1 MTTTEMPG
9 LAPAQPTAAF
19 RPAKRTGAVTSSAV
33 REILKFTQMPDV
45 ISLAGGLPAPDS
57 FPVDDLRAAF
67 DHVLSTNG
75 TRALQYSLTEGE
87 PGLRAWIAERETKA
101 GVPTRPE
108 EVMVVASSQ
117 QGLDLIGK
125 ALVEPESPTIVES
138 PTYLGA
144 LQAFSVFG
152 PTYRLLRT
160 DDGGAIPEAL
170 DEIGPGAS
178 FLYLVPNF
186 QNPTGRLLST
196 ERRQAIAEAARRHDF
211 WIVEDD
217 PYGELWYE
225 AAPPESIRAWAP
237 ERTIRL
243 CSFSKVLAP
252 GLRLGY
258 ITGPTEAIAML
269 VKLKQ
274 ATDLQT
280 GTLVQLAAQRALED
294 GLLDRH
300 LPAVRA
306 RYKGAAEVILDAMAQ
321 SMPAGVRWNRPAG
334 GMFVWAD
341 LPEGMNGA
349 AVLAKAVERR
359 VAFVPGEAFYA
370 AEPVRNTMRLSFVTV
385 PEPKLRE
392 GVRILGEVIAEG

>member
-1 MTTTEMPG
+1 MTTLES
-9 LAPAQPTAAF
+9 PAAAAF
-19 RPAKRTGAVTSSAV
+19 RPAKRTAAVTSSAV

-57 FPVDDLRAAF
+57 FPVQELREAF
-67 DHVLSTNG
+67 DHVLATQGS
-75 TRALQYSLTEGE
+75 RALQYSLTEGE
-87 PGLRAWIAERETKA
+87 PGLRAWIADRETRA

-125 ALVEPESPTIVES
+125 VMVEPESPTIVES

-160 DDGGAIPEAL
+160 DDGGAVPEAL
-170 DEIGPGAS
+170 DEVGPGAS
-178 FLYLVPNF
+178 FLYLTPNF
-186 QNPTGRLLST
+186 QNPTGRLLSA

-217 PYGELWYE
+217 PYGELWYDE
-225 AAPPESIRAWAP
+225 APPASIRSWAP
-237 ERTIRL
+237 ERTLRL

-258 ITGPTEAIAML
+258 ITGPVEAISML
-269 VKLKQ
+269 VRLKQ

-280 GTLVQLAAQRALED
+280 GTLIQLAAQRVFEG
-294 GLLDRH
+294 GLLERH

-306 RYKGAAEVILDAMAQ
+306 RYEAAAAVILDAMTH
-321 SMPAGVRWNRPAG
+321 SMPRGVTWNRPLG
-334 GMFVWAD
+334 GMFVWAT
-341 LPEGMNGA
+341 LPDGMDA
-349 AVLAKAVERR
+349 TAVLKHAVERR
-359 VAFVPGEAFYA
+359 VAFVPGTAFYA
-370 AEPVRNTMRLSFVTV
+370 AEPVRETMRLSFVTV
-385 PEPKLRE
+385 PEHKLRE
-392 GVRILGEVIAEG
+392 GVHILGEVIAAG

>member
-1 MTTTEMPG
+1 MTTTELPSQIQ
-9 LAPAQPTAAF
+9 AQPATF
-19 RPAKRTGAVTSSAV
+19 RPAKRTGAITSSAV

-67 DHVLSTNG
+67 DHVLSTMG
-75 TRALQYSLTEGE
+75 PRALQYSLTEGE
-87 PGLRAWIAERETKA
+87 PGLRAWIAERETRA

-152 PTYRLLRT
+152 PAYRLLRT

-170 DEIGPGAS
+170 DEVGPGAS

-196 ERRQAIAEAARRHDF
+196 ERRQAIAEAARRHDV

-225 AAPPESIRAWAP
+225 AAPPASIRAWAP

-258 ITGPTEAIAML
+258 ITGPTDAIAML

-306 RYKGAAEVILDAMAQ
+306 RYKDAAEVILDALAQ

-334 GMFVWAD
+334 GMFVWAE

>member
-1 MTTTEMPG
+1 MPSQ
-9 LAPAQPTAAF
+9 APAPSTAAF

-57 FPVDDLRAAF
+57 FPVGDLRAAF
-67 DHVLSTNG
+67 DHVLSTMG
-75 TRALQYSLTEGE
+75 PRALQYSLTEGE
-87 PGLRAWIAERETKA
+87 PGLRAWIAERETRA

-152 PTYRLLRT
+152 PSYRLLRT

-170 DEIGPGAS
+170 EEIGPGAS

-186 QNPTGRLLST
+186 QNPTGRLLSA
-196 ERRQAIAEAARRHDF
+196 ERRQAIAEVARRHDF

-225 AAPPESIRAWAP
+225 VAPPESIRAWAP

-243 CSFSKVLAP
+243 CSFSKILAP

-258 ITGPTEAIAML
+258 ITGPVEAIAML

-306 RYKGAAEVILDAMAQ
+306 RYKGAASVILDAMAQ
-321 SMPAGVRWNRPAG
+321 SMPAGVHWNKPAG

>member
-1 MTTTEMPG
+1 MTTTEMPSQ
-9 LAPAQPTAAF
+9 APAQPTATF

-57 FPVDDLRAAF
+57 FPVEDLRAAF
-67 DHVLSTNG
+67 DHVLSTAG
-75 TRALQYSLTEGE
+75 PRGLQYSLTEGE
-87 PGLRAWIAERETKA
+87 PGLRAWIADRETKN

-117 QGLDLIGK
+117 QGLDLIAK
-125 ALVEPESPTIVES
+125 VLVEPESPTIVES

-160 DDGGAIPEAL
+160 DDGGAVPEAV
-170 DEIGPGAS
+170 DEVGPGAS
-178 FLYLVPNF
+178 FLYLTPNF
-186 QNPTGRLLST
+186 QNPTGRLLSP

-217 PYGELWYE
+217 PYGELWYDV
-225 AAPPESIRAWAP
+225 APPASIRSWAP
-237 ERTIRL
+237 ERTLRL
-243 CSFSKVLAP
+243 CSFSKILAP

-258 ITGPTEAIAML
+258 ITGPVEAISML

-280 GTLVQLAAQRALED
+280 GTLVQLAAQRALEQ
-294 GLLDRH
+294 GLLERH
-300 LPAVRA
+300 LPAVRE
-306 RYKGAAEVILDAMAQ
+306 RYKGAAAVILDAMAT
-321 SMPAGVRWNRPAG
+321 SMPAGVRWNTPGG
-334 GMFVWAD
+334 GMFVWAE
-341 LPEGMNGA
+341 LPEGIDA
-349 AVLAKAVERR
+349 SEVLTKAVERR
-359 VAFVPGEAFYA
+359 VAFVPGVAFYA

-385 PEPKLRE
+385 PEAKLRE
-392 GVRILGEVIAEG
+392 GVRILGEVIAGS